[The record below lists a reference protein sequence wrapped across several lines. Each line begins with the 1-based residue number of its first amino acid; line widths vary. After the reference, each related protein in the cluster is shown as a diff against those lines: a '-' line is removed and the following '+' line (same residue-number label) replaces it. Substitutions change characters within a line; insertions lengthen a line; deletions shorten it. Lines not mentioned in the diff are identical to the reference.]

1 MSVIWGIP
9 YLLIKVAVGELTP
22 VLVVFGR
29 CVVGAAILLPWA
41 LAQGWVRPALRHWR
55 ALLLFTVLE
64 MAGPWLLLSYAETK
78 LSSSLTRLLV
88 ATTPFVAALA
98 GRIAGDE
105 DRLTA
110 VRLVGMGL
118 GVVGIVALLGLDV
131 SGAEL
136 LPIAAVALTVV
147 GYATGPMV
155 VSRALPEVPG
165 VAASAVALTV
175 TAVVYAPFAVPQL
188 GDAVHASAKAL
199 LSVVGL
205 GVVCTALA
213 LAVFF
218 LIIREVA
225 RQRSLV
231 ITFVTPAVAV
241 VLGVALL
248 GEPFTLGIALGL
260 PLVLAG
266 CVLATRRS
274 APVPEAETV
283 VTPGQRAGRGRREA
297 PLRLGHERAGVCA
310 LPRRGVGHDAARRR
324 RAVRADDPGGLP
336 VRPVV
341 DHDPAQARGLPRRVR
356 GVPHREGRPVRSGR
370 RGAAHGRRG
379 HRPQPR
385 QDHRGGQQRAGR
397 AGAAGGAR
405 RAAVVVRAGRSA
417 APPGHPG
424 RRPRDQS
431 RVGRDGQGAETARLR
446 LRRSDH
452 RLRPHAGDRHGRR
465 PRGHVLPRHPLRG
478 LVLDG
483 CGGYGIIDLEH
494 SRRTPFRPRAEGAG
508 GRRRRHAWRP

>member
-1 MSVIWGIP
+1 MTGESVTPTRQNRGVSRRGWVLFLSMSVIWGIP

-55 ALLLFTVLE
+55 ALLLFTALE
-64 MAGPWLLLSYAETK
+64 MAGPWLLLSYAETT
-78 LSSSLTRLLV
+78 LSSSLTGLLV

-105 DRLTA
+105 DRLTS

-165 VAASAVALTV
+165 VAASALALSV

-188 GDAVHASAKAL
+188 GDAVHASPTAL

-218 LIIREVA
+218 LLIREVGP
-225 RQRSLV
+225 QRSLV
-231 ITFVTPAVAV
+231 ITFVNPAVAV
-241 VLGVALL
+241 VLGILL
-248 GEPFTLGIALGL
+248 LDEPFTLGIALGL
-260 PLVLAG
+260 PLVLLG

-274 APVPEAETV
+274 APVPVAETV
-283 VTPGQRAGRGRREA
+283 VTPG
-297 PLRLGHERAGVCA
+297 
-310 LPRRGVGHDAARRR
+310 
-324 RAVRADDPGGLP
+324 
-336 VRPVV
+336 
-341 DHDPAQARGLPRRVR
+341 
-356 GVPHREGRPVRSGR
+356 
-370 RGAAHGRRG
+370 
-379 HRPQPR
+379 
-385 QDHRGGQQRAGR
+385 
-397 AGAAGGAR
+397 
-405 RAAVVVRAGRSA
+405 
-417 APPGHPG
+417 
-424 RRPRDQS
+424 
-431 RVGRDGQGAETARLR
+431 
-446 LRRSDH
+446 
-452 RLRPHAGDRHGRR
+452 
-465 PRGHVLPRHPLRG
+465 
-478 LVLDG
+478 
-483 CGGYGIIDLEH
+483 
-494 SRRTPFRPRAEGAG
+494 
-508 GRRRRHAWRP
+508 